1 MQLSLSIS
9 LFLEKILYFGR
20 IVCIIQKLVF
30 IFVPETNKNNI
41 MAVLNIRNSKTLG
54 LVDRYLSDGYLLS
67 GITVHRV
74 RSLRSV
80 PRDGFVSFS
89 ENSFGDSV
97 VEISS
102 SDSFSSDCHYYAV
115 IRLIK
120 PIDLPF

>member
-1 MQLSLSIS
+1 
-9 LFLEKILYFGR
+9 
-20 IVCIIQKLVF
+20 
-30 IFVPETNKNNI
+30 
-41 MAVLNIRNSKTLG
+41 MAVLNIRSSKSFV
-54 LVDRYLSDGYLLS
+54 LVEHYLVDGYLLS
-67 GITVHRV
+67 GITVHRA

-80 PRDGFVSFS
+80 PRDGSVSFS